1 MARPAPAGVSV
12 ARFKGSRALISSV
25 ALHAVVGLL
34 LWSQAPPA
42 LSKRPPDVVELS
54 VQTPMPPTAPREEPV
69 AAVVAP
75 PPTLPVVKAKVKR
88 PVVPT
93 TEPTPSPPIEQP
105 PKPTFGVAAEV
116 APGVGDVSVPV
127 GNSLAVAPTNT
138 GPVAAK
144 APATTVGGAAAGTG
158 STPFASVP
166 ESFVKQLPRT
176 LEEVQAPYPEEARR
190 VDMGGTVRLRVGID
204 ENGRVREVKVVK
216 RAGYGLDEAA
226 VKAMWKFRFAPALDQ
241 GGRPVPFRINYD
253 YRFTSPS

>member
-1 MARPAPAGVSV
+1 MARPAPVGVSV
-12 ARFKGSRALISSV
+12 ARFKGSQALISSV
-25 ALHAVVGLL
+25 AVHAVVGLL
-34 LWSQAPPA
+34 LWSQVPPA

-54 VQTPMPPTAPREEPV
+54 VVQPPLTSAREEPV

-75 PPTLPVVKAKVKR
+75 PPALPEVKPKAKR

-93 TEPTPSPPIEQP
+93 PAPTPSPPTEAP
-105 PKPTFGVAAEV
+105 PKPVFGVTPEV
-116 APGVGDVSVPV
+116 APAGGDVSVPV
-127 GNSLAVAPTNT
+127 GNSLAVAPSNT
-138 GPVAAK
+138 GPVVAK
-144 APATTVGGAAAGTG
+144 APATTVGGATAGTG

-166 ESFVKQLPRT
+166 ASFVKQLPRT

-204 ENGRVREVKVVK
+204 EKGRVRECKVIK

-241 GGRPVPFRINYD
+241 AGRPVPFRINYD

>member
-1 MARPAPAGVSV
+1 M
-12 ARFKGSRALISSV
+12 
-25 ALHAVVGLL
+25 
-34 LWSQAPPA
+34 
-42 LSKRPPDVVELS
+42 
-54 VQTPMPPTAPREEPV
+54 VQTPLPPREEPV

-75 PPTLPVVKAKVKR
+75 PPALSEVAPKAKR
-88 PVVPT
+88 PVLPT
-93 TEPTPSPPIEQP
+93 AAPTPSPPIEQP
-105 PKPTFGVAAEV
+105 PKPVFGVAPDV
-116 APGVGDVSVPV
+116 ATGPGDVSVSV

-138 GPVAAK
+138 GPVAA
-144 APATTVGGAAAGTG
+144 PATNVGGAAAGTG

-204 ENGRVREVKVVK
+204 EHGRVRECKVIK

-241 GGRPVPFRINYD
+241 AGHPVPFRINYD